1 LGPPAHAEGVRSAEA
16 LGAKP
21 RTQAAGRRPADRF
34 DGCLAGEPAWRGW
47 PHHID
52 RTDRRRSPA
61 EAPGDGGFAGLGAA
75 GAATATGAPAAADR
89 Q

>member
-21 RTQAAGRRPADRF
+21 RTKRASRRPACHLDE
-34 DGCLAGEPAWRGW
+34 CLAGEPAWRGW

-52 RTDRRRSPA
+52 QTDRRRSAA
-61 EAPGDGGFAGLGAA
+61 EAAGDGGFAGLGAP